1 MIWGEIFWHMLA
13 VLAVLDIRNNH
24 TQLLFHTCQKGYL
37 LPHSKECSICGLHTF
52 LTTMCLKKAPKNG
65 ILERVPR
72 NGISEGAPKNG
83 VLEGTPRNGVP
94 EGASKNG
101 IRKGSLCCRGER
113 HLSPTAHQ
121 RGLQRMSHLLCERDP
136 RLLSRMADRGHVSL
150 GRPLALWCSNHLS
163 LCYELKS

>member
-1 MIWGEIFWHMLA
+1 MVKNM
-13 VLAVLDIRNNH
+13 VRNDV
-24 TQLLFHTCQKGYL
+24 
-37 LPHSKECSICGLHTF
+37 PER
-52 LTTMCLKKAPKNG
+52 APRNG
-65 ILERVPR
+65 MPERAPR

-150 GRPLALWCSNHLS
+150 GRALALWCSNHLS
-163 LCYELKS
+163 LL